1 LWGGRLRS
9 QVIQSLCDE
18 HRNIERVLLLI
29 RFQAETLQG
38 VQDLQGFELL
48 TNAIGY
54 MHNYPG
60 VTHHPCEEIM
70 LARLPALH
78 LASARICNLVKE
90 QHKTFANQESAMLQL
105 IRKAQAGDIDAC
117 TRLKEIGIDYCK
129 EQAKHITSEESEL
142 FLLAGE
148 YLPDKDWQE
157 IAERSK
163 SVIDPVF
170 GQGVLQHYQSL
181 YDYLM
186 STKASLNIH

>member
-1 LWGGRLRS
+1 MRS
-9 QVIQSLCDE
+9 KVIQSLCDE

-70 LARLPALH
+70 LARLPALYP
-78 LASARICNLVKE
+78 ASARTCEQVKD
-90 QHKTFANQESAMLQL
+90 QHKTFANQESIMLRL
-105 IRKAQAGDIDAC
+105 IREAQAGDAHAC
-117 TRLKEIGIDYCK
+117 AQLKVIGAAYCK
-129 EQAKHITSEESEL
+129 EQAKHITSEEAEL
-142 FLLAGE
+142 FPLAGE
-148 YLPDKDWQE
+148 HLSDKDWQD
-157 IAERSK
+157 ISERSQ

-170 GQGVLQHYQSL
+170 GQGALQHYQSL

-186 STKASLNIH
+186 SFKVGTSLH